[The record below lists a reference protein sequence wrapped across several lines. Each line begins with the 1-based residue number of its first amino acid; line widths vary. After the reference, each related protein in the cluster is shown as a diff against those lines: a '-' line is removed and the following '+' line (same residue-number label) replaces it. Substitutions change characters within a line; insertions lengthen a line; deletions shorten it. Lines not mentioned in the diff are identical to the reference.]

1 MNASRG
7 IVAARF
13 RVAQLINVSLFLK
26 LNPGTLPRQLRKPNT
41 PVLIDVG

>member
-7 IVAARF
+7 IVAAHIRI
-13 RVAQLINVSLFLK
+13 AQPINVAIFLK

-41 PVLIDVG
+41 PVSADVG